1 MPRRARISFANIPHH
16 IVQRG
21 HCRKDVFQCDFD
33 RLDYLATLAE
43 CRENLQFKLF
53 AYCLMSN
60 HVHLIID
67 PGNDATTISALMKRL
82 AGRHARRL
90 NLRNS
95 WSGSIWESRFK
106 CSPIETDRYLLT
118 CGRYVDLNPVR
129 AGIVRTPE
137 EFAWSSYRA
146 RAGIDSCAWL
156 DPDPAIESLAATDTR
171 RRTRYRE
178 LVAQSLDEG
187 ELALIRGALQRNQLT
202 ATRDFAEKINRDHG
216 LFVPN
221 RSRGRPR
228 RARHRPE

>member
-1 MPRRARISFANIPHH
+1 MPRRARIAFANIPHH

-21 HCRKDVFQCDFD
+21 HCRKDVFLSDFD
-33 RLDYLATLAE
+33 RIDYLATLAE
-43 CRENLQFKLF
+43 CREAMQMKIY

-60 HVHLIID
+60 HVHLIVD
-67 PGNDATTISALMKRL
+67 PGDDARNVSAMMKRL

-129 AGIVRTPE
+129 AGIVRAPE
-137 EFAWSSYRA
+137 DFRWSSYCP
-146 RAGIDSCAWL
+146 RAGVTSCAWL
-156 DPDPAIESLAATDTR
+156 DPDPAIESLAATR
-171 RRTRYRE
+171 SRCRERYRE
-178 LVAQSLDEG
+178 FVTEAVPEG
-187 ELALIRGALQRNQLT
+187 ELTLIRGALRRNQLT
-202 ATRDFAEKINRDHG
+202 GTKAFIEKMNLEHG
-216 LFVPN
+216 LFVPD

-228 RARHRPE
+228 KKPPCAD